1 MDNPDRQGAS
11 LGYYLYMIF
20 PHNKMLAVESLPLYK
35 KKEQTGRWTKQNR
48 VEHYF
53 NLAKELGVTQKFVKE
68 LFEKEISEGK
78 YIDIGSK
85 IRTKAGVYRKRTR
98 KTRVQKVKKEY
109 IKTHH
114 QICTAKLTPLCLIE
128 FITNQEDTV
137 CLRCQN
143 VRV

>member
-1 MDNPDRQGAS
+1 MYSNN
-11 LGYYLYMIF
+11 
-20 PHNKMLAVESLPLYK
+20 NKIVAVELLPLYK
-35 KKEQTGRWTKQNR
+35 KKGTGRWTKQNR
-48 VEHYF
+48 VKHYL

-78 YIDIGSK
+78 YIDIGNK
-85 IRTKAGVYRKRTR
+85 IRVKAGAYRKRVR
-98 KTRVQKVKKEY
+98 KIRVKKEKKAY

-114 QICTAKLTPLCLIE
+114 QICTAKLTPLCLNE
-128 FITNQEDTV
+128 FVTNEESTI

>member
-1 MDNPDRQGAS
+1 MDNPDWQGAN
-11 LGYYLYMIF
+11 LGYYLYMIL

-53 NLAKELGVTQKFVKE
+53 NLAKELGVTQKFVKD

-78 YIDIGSK
+78 YIDIGNK
-85 IRTKAGVYRKRTR
+85 IRVKAGVYRKRVR
-98 KTRVQKVKKEY
+98 KIRVKKEKKAY

-114 QICTAKLTPLCLIE
+114 QICTANLTPLCLKV
-128 FITNQEDTV
+128 FVTNQEDTV